1 MKDEY
6 TTMIIITFDSETKPK
21 FRKKRITTSMKKTL
35 KELEKKNH
43 LNRLMNK
50 F

>member
-1 MKDEY
+1 MKNEY
-6 TTMIIITFDSETKPK
+6 TTAIIITFDSETKPK
-21 FRKKRITTSMKKTL
+21 FRKKKITTSLRKQL